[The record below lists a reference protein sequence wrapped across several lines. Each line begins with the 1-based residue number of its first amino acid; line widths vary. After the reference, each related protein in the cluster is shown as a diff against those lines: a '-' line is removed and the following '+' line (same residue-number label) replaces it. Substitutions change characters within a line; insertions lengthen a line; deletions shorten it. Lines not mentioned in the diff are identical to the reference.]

1 MEFSPPGIFAVRV
14 LYDKCRR
21 RETKARMRDALRRLS
36 FMQALVLT
44 LASFSAFAAASAQSP
59 DPQQLFADGA
69 QAQQRG
75 DFQRAIR
82 DYQEFLKLR
91 PNSLEAEVNL
101 GAALVHE
108 GQFDDA
114 IVLYR
119 SALSHAPGNKGV
131 LLNLALAFYK
141 KGDLTKAREQFARLN
156 NLQPDDVQVAIL
168 LADTNTRLGN
178 PAEAVRVLTPLEDK
192 HSENSDLEY
201 ALGSALIASGRRR
214 EGIARIEQVAK
225 KESSADAYLLA
236 GSTLLELNEFA
247 RARDD
252 LEIALRLNPKLPGI
266 YSLIGTARDNTGD
279 LERAEAAFRQALKIN
294 ADDFTA
300 NLYLGAMLLKRRELQ
315 EAKSYLEHALEL
327 NPSSSMA
334 RYEFAMLESL
344 SGQYEAALH
353 DLQTVAKDDPNWLE
367 PHVELANLY
376 YRLHQPEE
384 GAKER
389 QIVQEI
395 SAKQE
400 ARSPKSP

>member
-141 KGDLTKAREQFARLN
+141 KGDLTKAREQFA
-156 NLQPDDVQVAIL
+156 
-168 LADTNTRLGN
+168 
-178 PAEAVRVLTPLEDK
+178 
-192 HSENSDLEY
+192 
-201 ALGSALIASGRRR
+201 LGSALIASGRRR

-236 GSTLLELNEFA
+236 GSTLLELNDFA